1 MSAGTVQ
8 DGRGGADGAAPPVVL
23 EVDLG
28 PGVRAGFTTRDGGL
42 SPAPWDTL
50 NLGLNV
56 TDDADRVRANRA
68 RAAAWLGVPASFATQ
83 VHGTRVATVEPVPR
97 GADPV

>member
-1 MSAGTVQ
+1 MQ

-50 NLGLNV
+50 NLGLHV
-56 TDDADRVRANRA
+56 TDDADRV
-68 RAAAWLGVPASFATQ
+68 
-83 VHGTRVATVEPVPR
+83 
-97 GADPV
+97 GA